1 MPHPIEF
8 HFDFGSPNAYL
19 AHKVIPAIE
28 SQLNVHFEYIPVLL
42 GGIFKSTGNVSP
54 MESFKS
60 VESKRNYAQLETKRF
75 VEKHKLTEFRHNPHF
90 PINTLTLMRG
100 AVYAKQHDFFERYVN
115 TVFIGMW
122 ENQLPLGEL
131 EVLKKLLS
139 DAGLPS
145 DAIINGTQ
153 NPEIKQQ
160 LMEYTDASVGRGTF
174 GAPTFFVEQEM
185 FFGKDKLAEVIAEIE
200 KRHA

>member
-28 SQLNVHFEYIPVLL
+28 SKFNVHFEYIPVLL

-75 VEKHKLTEFRHNPHF
+75 VEKHKLTEFRHNPYF

-100 AVYAKQHDFFERYVN
+100 AVYAKQHDFFGSYVN
-115 TVFIGMW
+115 AVFIGMW

-131 EVLKKLLS
+131 EVLRDLLS
-139 DAGLPS
+139 NVGLPA

-160 LMEYTDASVGRGTF
+160 LMEYIDASVGRGSF
-174 GAPTFFVEQEM
+174 GVPTFFVEQEM
-185 FFGKDKLAEVIAEIE
+185 FFGKDKLGEVIAEIE